1 MYEKGFGMSS
11 LCGTNARAPSTVP
24 AGREPSDQELL
35 AGVAASDPAATSAF
49 VGRFGRRVF
58 GLALMI
64 VVDRAVAEEV
74 AGDAFVEASRLAG
87 GFDGRRGTVMSWLL
101 AITRDT
107 AIDALPD
114 RRPAE
119 AASDD
124 VLDGV
129 FEPADRSGLDASVAR
144 LRSALQELPDE
155 ERRAVLLARL
165 GLRPRDIARRDG
177 IPLATAE
184 TLVRAG
190 VERLRTV
197 LSARES

>member
-1 MYEKGFGMSS
+1 MSS
-11 LCGTNARAPSTVP
+11 LAGANARALSSVPS
-24 AGREPSDQELL
+24 GREPSDRELL
-35 AGVAASDPAATSAF
+35 AGFAASDPAATSAF

-64 VVDRAVAEEV
+64 VVDRAVAEDV
-74 AGDAFVEASRLAG
+74 AGDAFVEASRAAA

-114 RRPAE
+114 RGPAE
-119 AASDD
+119 VASDD

-129 FEPADRSGLDASVAR
+129 FEPARRDGLDGSVAR

-155 ERRAVLLARL
+155 QRRAVLLARL

-184 TLVRAG
+184 TRLRAG
-190 VERLRTV
+190 VERLRSV
-197 LSARES
+197 LSTRET